1 MRKITGKALEN
12 SLNLKRRAI
21 GTMDLNEYYSF
32 IDKISKLSQDKRSHL
47 ISVNK
52 TKKKPRHRNDL
63 KNQAIVIEVKSWKIQ

>member
-52 TKKKPRHRNDL
+52 TKIKPRLRNDL
-63 KNQAIVIEVKSWKIQ
+63 KNQAIVIEVKS